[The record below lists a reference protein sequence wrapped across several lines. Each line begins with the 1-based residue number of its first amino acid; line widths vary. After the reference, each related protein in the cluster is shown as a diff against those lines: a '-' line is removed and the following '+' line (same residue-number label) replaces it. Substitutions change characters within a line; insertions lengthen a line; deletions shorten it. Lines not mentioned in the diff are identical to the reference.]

1 MASVRRIAEVAGVSI
16 TTVSRALNNDPS
28 VHPRTRD
35 QVLAVANRTGY
46 APHVG
51 RRVTTQIGF
60 AYTQEMTL
68 AHPYDSAVLEGAVR
82 GLNDCHFDLVVLNLQ
97 RDKRPTES
105 YTQFFMRRGVRGVI
119 LRTMAATRDV
129 CQAIADE
136 GFPHVVV
143 SERFQASNV
152 NCIDCDSSGDSRR
165 AVEYLLA
172 LGHRRIAFA
181 MHNIPDRDHLD
192 RFEGYE
198 RALTDH
204 GIDVDQSL
212 VFRQPFTLAG
222 GATVIDMIVSLP
234 DRPTGIFFA
243 DPMLGV
249 GAVKKAHAMGL
260 RIPEQLSIV
269 GFDDT
274 DMRFAVH
281 PTLTAVCQ
289 DARALGQQAAQ
300 WLARMLTGGTE
311 KCFQRTLTSFFE
323 INESTRSVVPD
334 APARGTESPPR
345 GQYRDGSPKGATLRN
360 AAHKKPRREWNVND
374 RPV

>member
-1 MASVRRIAEVAGVSI
+1 MASVRQIAEVAGVSI

-28 VHPRTRD
+28 VHPRTRE
-35 QVLAVANRTGY
+35 QILAVANSSGY

-68 AHPYDSAVLEGAVR
+68 AHPYDAAVLEGVVR
-82 GLNDCHFDLVVLNLQ
+82 GLNECHFDLVVLNMA
-97 RDKRPTES
+97 RDKRSTET

-129 CQAIADE
+129 CQTIANE

-143 SERFQASNV
+143 SERFESGNV

-165 AVEYLLA
+165 AVEYLIA

-181 MHNIPDRDHLD
+181 MHNVPDRDHLD
-192 RFEGYE
+192 RFEGYKH
-198 RALTDH
+198 ALCDH
-204 GIDVDQSL
+204 NMPLNEDL

-222 GATVIDMIVSLP
+222 GATVIDMLMSVS
-234 DRPTGIFFA
+234 DRPTAVFCA
-243 DPMLGV
+243 DPMLGA
-249 GAVKKAHAMGL
+249 GAVKRAHALGL
-260 RIPEQLSIV
+260 RIPDDLSIV

-289 DARALGQQAAQ
+289 DARALGHEASH
-300 WLARMLTGGTE
+300 WLARMLMGGTE
-311 KCFQRTLTSFFE
+311 KSFQKTVTTFFE
-323 INESTRSVVPD
+323 INESTSAVGPTSLSSDSSADR
-334 APARGTESPPR
+334 
-345 GQYRDGSPKGATLRN
+345 LRM
-360 AAHKKPRREWNVND
+360 PRRETAQRAPLRV
-374 RPV
+374 RSQAGKRQVVRAKPR

>member
-1 MASVRRIAEVAGVSI
+1 MASVRRIAEAAGVSI

-28 VHPRTRD
+28 VHPRTRE

-68 AHPYDSAVLEGAVR
+68 AHPYDAAVLEGVVR
-82 GLNDCHFDLVVLNLQ
+82 GLNECHFDLVVLNLQ

-105 YTQFFMRRGVRGVI
+105 YTQFFMRRGVRGVV

-136 GFPHVVV
+136 GFAHVVV
-143 SERFQASNV
+143 SERFESQNV

-165 AVEYLLA
+165 AVEYLIA

-192 RFEGYE
+192 RYEGYV
-198 RALTDH
+198 RALADH
-204 GIDVDQSL
+204 GISVEPSL

-222 GATVIDMIVSLP
+222 GATVIDMVMSLP
-234 DRPTGIFFA
+234 ERPTAIYFA
-243 DPMLGV
+243 DPLLGV
-249 GAVKKAHAMGL
+249 GAVKKAHALGI
-260 RIPEQLSIV
+260 RIPEELSIV

-289 DARALGQQAAQ
+289 DARAIGHEAAR
-300 WLARMLTGGTE
+300 WLAKMLTGGAE
-311 KCFQRTLTSFFE
+311 RSLQRTMTSFFE
-323 INESTRSVVPD
+323 INESTNPVVAATNGRGTNHSHQSSPRSVAARRAV
-334 APARGTESPPR
+334 APRKR
-345 GQYRDGSPKGATLRN
+345 PKTKA
-360 AAHKKPRREWNVND
+360 RREA
-374 RPV
+374 RAKQP

>member
-28 VHPRTRD
+28 VHPRTRE
-35 QVLAVANRTGY
+35 QVLAVANSTGY
-46 APHVG
+46 APSVG
-51 RRVTTQIGF
+51 KRVTTQIGL

-68 AHPYDSAVLEGAVR
+68 AHPYDAAVLEGVVR
-82 GLNDCHFDLVVLNLQ
+82 GLNECHFDLVVLNIQ

-105 YTQFFMRRGVRGVI
+105 FTQFFMRRGVRGVV

-143 SERFQASNV
+143 SERFDSPNV

-165 AVEYLLA
+165 AVEYLIA
-172 LGHRRIAFA
+172 LGHRRIAFS
-181 MHNIPDRDHLD
+181 MHSVPDRDHLD
-192 RFEGYE
+192 RYEGYV
-198 RALTDH
+198 RALSDH
-204 GIDVDQSL
+204 GIPIAEEL

-222 GATVIDMIVSLP
+222 GSTVIDMILSLP
-234 DRPTGIFFA
+234 ERPTAIFMA
-243 DPMLGV
+243 DPLLGV
-249 GAVKKAHAMGL
+249 GAVKKAHAIGL
-260 RIPEQLSIV
+260 RIPDDLSIV

-289 DARALGQQAAQ
+289 DARALGQDAAR
-300 WLARMLTGGTE
+300 WLARMLNGGPE
-311 KCFQRTLTSFFE
+311 KSFQRTITTFFE
-323 INESTRSVVPD
+323 INDSTCAV
-334 APARGTESPPR
+334 G
-345 GQYRDGSPKGATLRN
+345 RDSLSSRN
-360 AAHKKPRREWNVND
+360 ANNNGRRVPRREPQV
-374 RPV
+374 RSLLRSRSHTGKKHEAKSKP